1 MIEDQLQNLRRQYIK
16 TPIPAHFAQNSWL
29 DLSSKLSSAG
39 QIHPSHLRQT
49 VILSIATILLMIT
62 AITGVAQAAKP
73 GSPLYQVKIL
83 SDNLIAKITGNQEIK
98 IEKRA
103 QEVIDLATGSEEHL
117 DEATKE
123 YQKALDQAKQE
134 LQKSGRQQEFKEV
147 LEEQEEK
154 FREAQEKNP
163 ASQNNL

>member
-1 MIEDQLQNLRRQYIK
+1 
-16 TPIPAHFAQNSWL
+16 
-29 DLSSKLSSAG
+29 
-39 QIHPSHLRQT
+39 
-49 VILSIATILLMIT
+49 MIT
-62 AITGVAQAAKP
+62 AIIGVAQAAKP

-123 YQKALDQAKQE
+123 YQKALDQAQ
-134 LQKSGRQQEFKEV
+134 
-147 LEEQEEK
+147 
-154 FREAQEKNP
+154 P
-163 ASQNNL
+163 